1 MEYDTLSNQYAN
13 FLMDEMLPEVGK
25 DWKLTEDPEERA
37 IYGISS
43 GGICSWTVAW
53 EKPDAFRK
61 VVSHVGSFTNI
72 RGGHVYPFLV
82 RKSDPKPIRVFLQ
95 DGENDLNNSHGNW
108 WLSNLQ
114 MADSLAFMDYDFEFV
129 RGIGRHSLIHGGSIF
144 PDTMRWL
151 WRDRIKKS

>member
-37 IYGISS
+37 ICGISS

-72 RGGHVYPFLV
+72 RGGHVYPFLL

-114 MADSLAFMDYDFEFV
+114 MAVPASTLRPMMRLKRRARE
-129 RGIGRHSLIHGGSIF
+129 RCR
-144 PDTMRWL
+144 DT
-151 WRDRIKKS
+151 KKTRSW